1 MSNNIGKK
9 ASKNTEFGVDDI
21 NNFRSPPTS
30 TSRSRSPSPF
40 PSANPAGAS
49 KPVQT
54 GDSEILGQ
62 GDVRERTQ
70 ADSNTKG
77 VVLTRNDDLSP
88 VITTGERL
96 YSDARAMPKQFS
108 AKNSTTS
115 TATRSEPVVS
125 ERLGSG
131 LGN

>member
-1 MSNNIGKK
+1 MSNNPIGMK
-9 ASKNTEFGVDDI
+9 ASKNTEFGVDDM

-30 TSRSRSPSPF
+30 SSTSPSPSPSPF

-54 GDSEILGQ
+54 GDSEIPGK

-70 ADSNTKG
+70 ADLNRKG

-88 VITTGERL
+88 VISLGTLNLTTGERV
-96 YSDARAMPKQFS
+96 YPARCSSHAE
-108 AKNSTTS
+108 A
-115 TATRSEPVVS
+115 V
-125 ERLGSG
+125 
-131 LGN
+131 